1 MNATQPPA
9 GRQPAVGNLAH
20 EAKAK
25 ASEAKD
31 KIEREFEELKPIL
44 RGWIH
49 LGMAPLALVA
59 GIVLVILAPTPM
71 GKLVTAIYAVTGLLL
86 FSVSAIY
93 HRGTW
98 SPKVKKLLKRLD
110 HTNIM
115 LVIAGSYTP
124 LTWALLEPPKS
135 TWLLASIWTGALLG
149 VAFRVFW
156 TDAPR
161 WLYVPIYIVLGLAAL
176 LFIGDFFAVNVPATI
191 MLCVGGAL
199 YIIGAVIYALKR
211 PNPSPRWFGF
221 HEIFHVFTVG
231 GFVCHFIAIMF
242 AILGQNIHS

>member
-1 MNATQPPA
+1 MHSTDANGTDGTQST
-9 GRQPAVGNLAH
+9 L
-20 EAKAK
+20 
-25 ASEAKD
+25 
-31 KIEREFEELKPIL
+31 ERELEELKPKL

-59 GIVLVILAPTPM
+59 GIILVILAPAGM
-71 GKLVTAIYAVTGLLL
+71 GKFVTAVYAVTGLLL

-93 HRGTW
+93 HRGAW
-98 SPKVKKLLKRLD
+98 SPEVKRLLKRLD

-124 LTWALLEPPKS
+124 LAWALLEPSKAG
-135 TWLLASIWTGALLG
+135 WLLGAIWVGAILG

-161 WLYVPIYIVLGLAAL
+161 WLYVPIYILLGLAAL
-176 LFIGDFFAVNVPATI
+176 IFIGDFFAANVPAAI
-191 MLCVGGAL
+191 LLCVGGAL

-231 GFVCHFIAIMF
+231 GFVCHFIAIAF
-242 AILGQNIHS
+242 AILGNNIHG

>member
-1 MNATQPPA
+1 MNATSSIA
-9 GRQPAVGNLAH
+9 
-20 EAKAK
+20 
-25 ASEAKD
+25 
-31 KIEREFEELKPIL
+31 REIDELKPKL

-49 LGMAPLALVA
+49 LGMAPIALIA
-59 GIVLVILAPTPM
+59 GIILVVLAPTPM
-71 GKLVTAIYAVTGLLL
+71 GKLVTAVYAVTGLLL

-98 SPKVKKLLKRLD
+98 SPKVRMLLKRLD

-124 LTWALLEPPKS
+124 LAWALLPQQKA
-135 TWLLASIWTGALLG
+135 TWLLAAIWTGAILG
-149 VAFRVFW
+149 VAFRVLW
-156 TDAPR
+156 TNAPR

-176 LFIGDFFAVNVPATI
+176 IFIGDFFAANVPAAI
-191 MLCVGGAL
+191 LLCIGGAL

-231 GFVCHFIAIMF
+231 GFVCHFIAIAL
-242 AILGQNIHS
+242 AILGTNIHG

>member
-1 MNATQPPA
+1 MNATSSIA
-9 GRQPAVGNLAH
+9 
-20 EAKAK
+20 
-25 ASEAKD
+25 
-31 KIEREFEELKPIL
+31 REIDELKPKL

-49 LGMAPLALVA
+49 LGMAPIALTA
-59 GIVLVILAPTPM
+59 GIILVVLAPTPM
-71 GKLVTAIYAVTGLLL
+71 GKLVTAVYAVTGLLL

-98 SPKVKKLLKRLD
+98 SPKVRMLLKRLD

-124 LTWALLEPPKS
+124 LAWALLPQQKA
-135 TWLLASIWTGALLG
+135 TWLLAAIWTGAILG
-149 VAFRVFW
+149 VAFRVLW
-156 TDAPR
+156 TNAPR

-176 LFIGDFFAVNVPATI
+176 IFIGDFFAANVPAAI
-191 MLCVGGAL
+191 LLCIGGAL

-231 GFVCHFIAIMF
+231 GFVCHFIAIAL
-242 AILGQNIHS
+242 AILGTNIHG

>member
-1 MNATQPPA
+1 MNATSSIA
-9 GRQPAVGNLAH
+9 
-20 EAKAK
+20 
-25 ASEAKD
+25 
-31 KIEREFEELKPIL
+31 REIDELKPKL

-49 LGMAPLALVA
+49 LGMAPIALTA
-59 GIVLVILAPTPM
+59 GIILVILAPTPM
-71 GKLVTAIYAVTGLLL
+71 GKLVTAVYAVTGLLL

-98 SPKVKKLLKRLD
+98 SPKVRMLLKRLD

-124 LTWALLEPPKS
+124 LAWALLPQQKA
-135 TWLLASIWTGALLG
+135 TWLLAAIWTGAILG
-149 VAFRVFW
+149 VAFRVLW
-156 TDAPR
+156 TNAPR

-176 LFIGDFFAVNVPATI
+176 LFIGDFWAVNIPATI
-191 MLCVGGAL
+191 LLCIGGAL

-231 GFVCHFIAIMF
+231 GFVCHFIAIAL
-242 AILGQNIHS
+242 AILGTNIHG